1 MKGGTMPTVLQ
12 DAVRIVP
19 PSRTPILPAAPLD
32 PVPLK
37 DTEAADIAPQPLGH
51 DMGPIFERA
60 DLGAAAAAR

>member
-1 MKGGTMPTVLQ
+1 MPTVLQ

-37 DTEAADIAPQPLGH
+37 DTEAADTARQPL
-51 DMGPIFERA
+51 DSEVRPVFEGA
-60 DLGAAAAAR
+60 DLSSAAATR

>member
-1 MKGGTMPTVLQ
+1 MPTVLQ

-37 DTEAADIAPQPLGH
+37 DTQAADTAPQPLGP
-51 DMGPIFERA
+51 DTGPIFERA
-60 DLGAAAAAR
+60 VGAGATAR